1 MSEIVLAIIRDED
14 AEAIAKRRL
23 DILLSYDLFGIAF
36 NYEKHLDVVDTRR
49 SNRSWLI
56 GSAKVLLKRGIKEHW
71 IARILFVNDFLA
83 FAPNPV
89 ASPTELFD
97 TVMKRIVSATSID
110 YASVLASPLAYSIL
124 FNLSSFALTQMIV
137 AVGGVAGV
145 GKTSLVYSSVKAVLR
160 MLGLSEKEAQ
170 ELFLAMY
177 VQRMEDLVA
186 LLKLVEGRSL
196 RLPLIVFDDAAV
208 AVSAYMWFSESR
220 KKLIEFSRALTISR
234 ERVANLIITGPF
246 SAIFKGLRRLVHMV
260 FTPVAHYDRL
270 PGGRRLI
277 TSLWYVTM
285 QDRLVDMT
293 GTVTPHPLKVDDS
306 VYALINQVKEKVR
319 EEVIE
324 KIGEVAGE
332 ESEKGVVWGG
342 EPEPQSR
349 D

>member
-1 MSEIVLAIIRDED
+1 
-14 AEAIAKRRL
+14 
-23 DILLSYDLFGIAF
+23 
-36 NYEKHLDVVDTRR
+36 
-49 SNRSWLI
+49 
-56 GSAKVLLKRGIKEHW
+56 
-71 IARILFVNDFLA
+71 
-83 FAPNPV
+83 
-89 ASPTELFD
+89 
-97 TVMKRIVSATSID
+97 
-110 YASVLASPLAYSIL
+110 
-124 FNLSSFALTQMIV
+124 MIV
-137 AVGGVAGV
+137 AVGGVTGI
-145 GKTSLVYSSVKAVLR
+145 GKTSLVYNSVKAVLR
-160 MLGLSEKEAQ
+160 MLGLSEKESQ

-186 LLKLVEGRSL
+186 LLKLIESRNL

-246 SAIFKGLRRLVHMV
+246 SAIFKGLRRLVHTV
-260 FTPVAHYDRL
+260 FTPVTHYDRL

-285 QDRLVDMT
+285 QDKLVDMT

-306 VYALINQVKEKVR
+306 VYTLINQVKEKVR

-324 KIGEVAGE
+324 KIGRVVEE
-332 ESEKGVVWGG
+332 ESEEVVGGG